1 MSSPKVSVVMA
12 VYNGAAYLDESVKS
26 ILNQTFADFEFIIID
41 DCSSDSTASMLDS
54 YAALDQRII
63 VLKNSHNL
71 GLAASL
77 NRGIEAATG
86 EFIARMDDD
95 DVALPERLK
104 EQVNHME
111 AHPNTAL
118 LSTAVQYID
127 SDGNYLEIY
136 YPPTNAI
143 ALRWHLVYQSPI
155 RHPTV
160 LWRRK
165 EVGDVVASYNPKNKY
180 AEDYEFFC
188 AIARRLKIE
197 SLPQP
202 LLKMRRRPGSVTH
215 SKGREQDHY
224 SAQITYHQLDYYL
237 PARLTQ
243 EQKANLR
250 ILLRRY
256 YFFQK
261 DDFLRFSS
269 TTLTETFSHYLELLD
284 SFCSLHKSEISS
296 HINAQKYLQ
305 EEVENTA
312 FKVLLHCLRK
322 GWIDTAIKLFF
333 EYTWRHPSRLF
344 YIPKRL
350 SKHVLSIVK
359 RSSMPLETIGSHKA
373 V

>member
-1 MSSPKVSVVMA
+1 MSSPKVSIVMA
-12 VYNGAAYLDESVKS
+12 AYNGAAYLDESVKS
-26 ILNQTFADFEFIIID
+26 ILNQTFVDFEFIIID
-41 DCSSDSTASMLDS
+41 DCSSDGTASILDS
-54 YAALDQRII
+54 YAALDRRVV

-95 DVALPERLK
+95 DVALPERLQ

-111 AHPNTAL
+111 AHPDTAL
-118 LSTAVQYID
+118 LSTAVQHID
-127 SDGNYLEIY
+127 SDGNYLEVY
-136 YPPTNAI
+136 CPPTDAI

-160 LWRRK
+160 LWRSK
-165 EVGDVVASYNPKNKY
+165 EVGDVVTSYNPKNKY

-188 AIARRLKIE
+188 AIARELKIE
-197 SLPQP
+197 SLAQP

-215 SKGREQDHY
+215 SKGREQDHC
-224 SAQITYHQLDYYL
+224 SAQITYHQLDHYL
-237 PARLTQ
+237 PDRLTQ
-243 EQKANLR
+243 EQKVNLR

-261 DDFLRFSS
+261 NDFLRFSS
-269 TTLTETFSHYLELLD
+269 TTLAETFSHYLDLLD
-284 SFCSLHKSEISS
+284 GFYNIHKSEIASD
-296 HINAQKYLQ
+296 INAQKYLQ
-305 EEVENTA
+305 DEAENTA
-312 FKVLLHCLRK
+312 FKVLIHCLRK
-322 GWIDTAIKLFF
+322 GWINTAIRLFF
-333 EYTWRHPSRLF
+333 EYTGRYPNRLF

-350 SKHVLSIVK
+350 SKHVLSARARPTV
-359 RSSMPLETIGSHKA
+359 PLETIGSRKA